1 MNWEAMGVIA
11 EIVGAA
17 GVIIT
22 LAYLA
27 MQIKQNT
34 NQLHGEA
41 INTFNSSQIALIID
55 FRDDAELVS
64 AFIKCADNWES
75 GSPQEQARTHA
86 HALAY
91 VLSFET
97 GYNLWRSG
105 ALEGRIYKRREDLI
119 TFVLSPP
126 GMRTWWNSW
135 SNVFDPDFVERISQK
150 VDAYSGNPLE
160 DIPFYR
166 PEHWQ

>member
-86 HALAY
+86 HALALLPLPRLAG
-91 VLSFET
+91 VTRARCALF
-97 GYNLWRSG
+97 G
-105 ALEGRIYKRREDLI
+105 AK
-119 TFVLSPP
+119 TP
-126 GMRTWWNSW
+126 
-135 SNVFDPDFVERISQK
+135 
-150 VDAYSGNPLE
+150 
-160 DIPFYR
+160 
-166 PEHWQ
+166 